1 MRFPTDVPV
10 KLVML
15 GTGGTGGHAAPHL
28 YRLLHA
34 LNRPARFIL
43 CDGDLVEAKNLI
55 RQNFAP
61 ADLGQNK
68 ARVLAERYAS
78 VFGMKAEYVPSFVE
92 TREELMRLI
101 RPGIWEIKEGPYL
114 YKLKREMVLL
124 LGCVDNNKSR
134 RLCHEA
140 FCQSQ
145 DLVYIDSGNEE
156 FSGQVVCGVRR
167 NGRTIFKPVGGIAPE
182 ILKAQDRFPSEI
194 SCAEAAQADPQS
206 MAANIMAATVMVDM
220 VYNITVLPR
229 TSAVS

>member
-114 YKLKREMVLL
+114 YIWL
-124 LGCVDNNKSR
+124 
-134 RLCHEA
+134 
-140 FCQSQ
+140 
-145 DLVYIDSGNEE
+145 
-156 FSGQVVCGVRR
+156 
-167 NGRTIFKPVGGIAPE
+167 
-182 ILKAQDRFPSEI
+182 
-194 SCAEAAQADPQS
+194 
-206 MAANIMAATVMVDM
+206 
-220 VYNITVLPR
+220 
-229 TSAVS
+229 

>member
-114 YKLKREMVLL
+114 YT
-124 LGCVDNNKSR
+124 
-134 RLCHEA
+134 A
-140 FCQSQ
+140 
-145 DLVYIDSGNEE
+145 I
-156 FSGQVVCGVRR
+156 
-167 NGRTIFKPVGGIAPE
+167 
-182 ILKAQDRFPSEI
+182 
-194 SCAEAAQADPQS
+194 
-206 MAANIMAATVMVDM
+206 
-220 VYNITVLPR
+220 
-229 TSAVS
+229 

>member
-101 RPGIWEIKEGPYL
+101 RPGIWE
-114 YKLKREMVLL
+114 
-124 LGCVDNNKSR
+124 N
-134 RLCHEA
+134 
-140 FCQSQ
+140 Q
-145 DLVYIDSGNEE
+145 
-156 FSGQVVCGVRR
+156 
-167 NGRTIFKPVGGIAPE
+167 GRS
-182 ILKAQDRFPSEI
+182 LS
-194 SCAEAAQADPQS
+194 
-206 MAANIMAATVMVDM
+206 
-220 VYNITVLPR
+220 L
-229 TSAVS
+229 